1 MSFKD
6 IVRATADS
14 MAKNRL
20 NHLGKN
26 PEDSELII
34 LKNATVESLERR
46 NNGENF
52 LNSNSF

>member
-1 MSFKD
+1 MSCD
-6 IVRATADS
+6 EIVRATADS

-26 PEDSELII
+26 PEDSEFIK
-34 LKNATVESLERR
+34 LKNATAESLVRR
-46 NNGENF
+46 NNEENF